1 MKITVDVYDMKE
13 RFVAMDRDYYT
24 FEGLES
30 LLDYYDEIDEN
41 MELDAIAICCD
52 CTEYGEGAACSFD
65 DLINEYGY
73 KYPVEEYKEDNE
85 DNDIEENEFDKT
97 EYIAML
103 VEVLE
108 NETTVLHVANGN
120 YIVFA
125 F

>member
-1 MKITVDVYDMKE
+1 MKITVDIYDMKE

-41 MELDAIAICCD
+41 MELDVIAICCD
-52 CTEYGEGAACSFD
+52 CTEYGEGAVCSFD

-73 KYPVEEYKEDNE
+73 KYPVEEWLEDNAL
-85 DNDIEENEFDKT
+85 EENKFDKDL
-97 EYIAML
+97 YIDSL
-103 VEVLE
+103 IERLE
-108 NETTVLHVANGN
+108 DETTVLHVANGN

>member
-30 LLDYYDEIDEN
+30 LLDYYNEIDEN
-41 MELDAIAICCD
+41 MELDVIAICCD
-52 CTEYGEGAACSFD
+52 CTEYGEGAVCSFD

-73 KYPVEEYKEDNE
+73 KYPVEEWLEDNAL
-85 DNDIEENEFDKT
+85 EENKFDKDL
-97 EYIAML
+97 YIDSL
-103 VEVLE
+103 IERLE
-108 NETTVLHVANGN
+108 DETTVLHVANGN

>member
-1 MKITVDVYDMKE
+1 MKITVDIYDMKE

-30 LLDYYDEIDEN
+30 LLNYYNEIDEN
-41 MELDAIAICCD
+41 MEFDAIAICCD
-52 CTEYGEGAACSFD
+52 CTEYGNGAACSFT
-65 DLINEYGY
+65 DLIDEYGY
-73 KYPVEEYKEDNE
+73 KYPVEEYKEDN
-85 DNDIEENEFDKT
+85 DIEENGFDEI
-97 EYIAML
+97 EYIAAL

-108 NETTVLHVANGN
+108 DYTTVLQASNGN

>member
-41 MELDAIAICCD
+41 MELDVIAICCD
-52 CTEYGEGAACSFD
+52 CTEYGEGAVCSFD

-73 KYPVEEYKEDNE
+73 KYPVEEWLEDNALE
-85 DNDIEENEFDKT
+85 KNKFDKDL
-97 EYIAML
+97 YIDSL
-103 VEVLE
+103 IECLE
-108 NETTVLHVANGN
+108 DETTVLHVANGN

>member
-30 LLDYYDEIDEN
+30 LLNYYDEIDEN
-41 MELDAIAICCD
+41 MELDCIAIYCD

-65 DLINEYGY
+65 DLIDEYGY
-73 KYPVEEYKEDNE
+73 KYPVEEWLEDNSL
-85 DNDIEENEFDKT
+85 EENEFDNDL
-97 EYIAML
+97 YIDSL
-103 VEVLE
+103 VERLE
-108 NETTVLHVANGN
+108 DETTVLHVANGN

>member
-41 MELDAIAICCD
+41 MELDCIAICCD
-52 CTEYGEGAACSFD
+52 CIEYGEGAACSFD

-73 KYPVEEYKEDNE
+73 KYPVEEWLEDNAL
-85 DNDIEENEFDKT
+85 EENEFDNDL
-97 EYIAML
+97 YIDSL
-103 VEVLE
+103 VERLE
-108 NETTVLHVANGN
+108 DETTVLHVANGN

>member
-30 LLDYYDEIDEN
+30 LLDYYNELDEN
-41 MELDAIAICCD
+41 MEFDCIAICCD
-52 CTEYGEGAACSFD
+52 CTEYGENAACSFD
-65 DLINEYGY
+65 DLISEY
-73 KYPVEEYKEDNE
+73 KYEYPIEEWLGDNAL
-85 DNDIEENEFDKT
+85 EENEFDNDLYIDSLIERL
-97 EYIAML
+97 EYK
-103 VEVLE
+103 
-108 NETTVLHVANGN
+108 TTVLHVRNGN

>member
-13 RFVAMDRDYYT
+13 KFVAMDRDYYT

-41 MELDAIAICCD
+41 MELDVVAICCD
-52 CTEYGEGAACSFD
+52 CTEYGKGAACSFD

-73 KYPVEEYKEDNE
+73 KYPVEEWLEDNAL
-85 DNDIEENEFDKT
+85 EENEFDNDL
-97 EYIAML
+97 YIDSL
-103 VEVLE
+103 VKRLE
-108 NETTVLHVANGN
+108 DETTVLHVANGN

>member
-30 LLDYYDEIDEN
+30 LLDYYNEIDEN
-41 MELDAIAICCD
+41 MELDCIAICCD
-52 CTEYGEGAACSFD
+52 CTEYGERAACSFSN
-65 DLINEYGY
+65 LINEYSY
-73 KYPVEEYKEDNE
+73 KYPVEEYKEDNDIKE
-85 DNDIEENEFDKT
+85 NDFEESD
-97 EYIAML
+97 YIAAL

-108 NETTVLHVANGN
+108 DETTVLHVENGN

>member
-30 LLDYYDEIDEN
+30 LLDYYDTIDEN
-41 MELDAIAICCD
+41 MELDVIAICCD
-52 CTEYGEGAACSFD
+52 CTEYGEGAVCSVY
-65 DLINEYGY
+65 DLISEYGY
-73 KYPVEEYKEDNE
+73 KYPVEEYKEDN
-85 DNDIEENEFDKT
+85 DIEENEFDET
-97 EYIAML
+97 EYMAAL

-108 NETTVLHVANGN
+108 DERTVLHVANGN

>member
-13 RFVAMDRDYYT
+13 RFVAMGRDYYT

-41 MELDAIAICCD
+41 MEFDAIAICCD
-52 CTEYGEGAACSFD
+52 CTEFGNGAACGFE
-65 DLINEYGY
+65 DLKNDYGY
-73 KYPVEEYKEDNE
+73 EYPVSEWLEDNAL
-85 DNDIEENEFDKT
+85 EENEFDIDL
-97 EYIAML
+97 YIESL
-103 VEVLE
+103 IERLE
-108 NETTVLHVANGN
+108 CERTILHVSNGN

>member
-41 MELDAIAICCD
+41 MELDVIAICCD
-52 CTEYGEGAACSFD
+52 CTEYGEGAVCSFD

-73 KYPVEEYKEDNE
+73 KYPVEEWLEDNAL
-85 DNDIEENEFDKT
+85 EENEFDNDL
-97 EYIAML
+97 YIDSL
-103 VEVLE
+103 VERLE
-108 NETTVLHVANGN
+108 DETTVLHVPNGN